1 MRPLFKIL
9 FVGPI
14 GSGRTTNLKYL
25 YSQLAPSDKSDFQVS
40 STNSGEVVSFEFRI
54 TYPLVSFLLL
64 TVKGESNFTRT
75 RALLSEGVDGLVFV
89 ADSDSERMEDNLI
102 VLNELNDLG
111 ELNKDRP
118 FVFQYNKRDLPNIT
132 PLDQMEEVLNREK
145 RLSIEAVASEGLGV
159 FKTQMSISKLITD
172 QHFKGH
178 DRGRS

>member
-1 MRPLFKIL
+1 
-9 FVGPI
+9 V
-14 GSGRTTNLKYL
+14 N
-25 YSQLAPSDKSDFQVS
+25 
-40 STNSGEVVSFEFRI
+40 GEH
-54 TYPLVSFLLL
+54 
-64 TVKGESNFTRT
+64 NFTRT

-89 ADSDSERMEDNLI
+89 ADSDSERMEDNLL

-111 ELNKDRP
+111 ELKKDRP

-172 QHFKGH
+172 QHLKGH
-178 DRGRS
+178 DRG